1 MNKWDLFQGCKDVF
15 KVYKSVNVIH
25 HINKSK
31 NKIHDYLNNAE
42 NAFDKI
48 QHPFMIETLHKAGI
62 EGMYL
67 NIMLTMFDKTIPNIR
82 LNYEKLETFP
92 LRSGIRQECP
102 LLSHSFTIVLEV

>member
-48 QHPFMIETLHKAGI
+48 QHPFMINSPQSRYRGHVPQH
-62 EGMYL
+62 
-67 NIMLTMFDKTIPNIR
+67 NVN
-82 LNYEKLETFP
+82 N
-92 LRSGIRQECP
+92 
-102 LLSHSFTIVLEV
+102 V